1 MKNLKNKNKKNNGGI
16 SLIGILVLGF
26 ILILV
31 LSYFKISIR
40 TVVES
45 PEAQDNIGYVSNAG
59 VSVWDKYLK
68 VPLNKFYNNVVKD
81 LLWASFV
88 NNMERIRDGHPTE
101 MEENAPSLNIGGKV
115 QVDK

>member
-1 MKNLKNKNKKNNGGI
+1 MKNLKNKKNKKGI
-16 SLIGILVLGF
+16 SLIGILILGF

-45 PEAQDNIGYVSNAG
+45 PEAQDNIGYVRGTSR
-59 VSVWDKYLK
+59 SVWDDYLK
-68 VPLNKFYNNVVKD
+68 EPATNFWNKVVKD

-88 NNMERIRDGHPTE
+88 NNMERIRDGQPTE
-101 MEENAPSLNIGGKV
+101 MEEGAPSLDIGGKV
-115 QVDK
+115 EVNK